1 MLHILIVYTFFY
13 FLFENDFKSSLL
25 CPQLVVKTKYT
36 DALIKLSLIYWL
48 TILILIKTYKTR
60 YS

>member
-25 CPQLVVKTKYT
+25 CSQLVVKTKYT
-36 DALIKLSLIYWL
+36 DSLIKLHLFTDL
-48 TILILIKTYKTR
+48 LF
-60 YS
+60 